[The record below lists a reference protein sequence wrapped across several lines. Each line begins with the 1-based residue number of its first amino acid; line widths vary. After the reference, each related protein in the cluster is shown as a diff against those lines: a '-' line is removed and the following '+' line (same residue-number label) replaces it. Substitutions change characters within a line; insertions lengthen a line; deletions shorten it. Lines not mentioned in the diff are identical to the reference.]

1 MSDKLREKKTKEVR
15 GTFIEKYLGGGE
27 KQGRGKERRQ
37 GKDKSVWMCV
47 CVRERE
53 RESQLVEICMP
64 GGVWGVGV
72 SLLYTHY

>member
-15 GTFIEKYLGGGE
+15 GTFIEKYLGV
-27 KQGRGKERRQ
+27 GRNRDEGKKGDREG

-53 RESQLVEICMP
+53 RVSWWRSACRVEC
-64 GGVWGVGV
+64 GG
-72 SLLYTHY
+72 